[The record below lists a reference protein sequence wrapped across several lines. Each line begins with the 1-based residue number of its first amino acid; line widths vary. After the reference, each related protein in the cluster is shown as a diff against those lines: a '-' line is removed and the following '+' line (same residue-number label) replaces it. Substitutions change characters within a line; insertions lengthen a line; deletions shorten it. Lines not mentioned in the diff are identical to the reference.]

1 MASLPA
7 LHERQTQILYK
18 ESGLMAMAYAK
29 TSLAMGK
36 RTKVGAALSVGGN
49 VFCGTNVTP
58 CGEPLSNYGEASYK
72 DVLQHA
78 EREAIRHAGAYV
90 AWRAAQRLGDTS
102 PRLAVNEV
110 PCPSCAREI
119 IAAGIKEVYVCAF
132 WQAHASHLG
141 PDPRPSIQR
150 ALGMFR
156 PNGIQLFLDPTGWD
170 GLARRDDHD
179 FVPNRRWFKEFGHD
193 IGF

>member
-1 MASLPA
+1 MTP
-7 LHERQTQILYK
+7 LHMKQTELLYR
-18 ESGLMAMAYAK
+18 ESGILMDRAYYSTCK
-29 TSLAMGK
+29 AMGK
-36 RTKVGAALSVGGN
+36 RTKVGAAIMAGGSI
-49 VFCGTNVTP
+49 FHGTNVTP
-58 CGEPLSNYGEASYK
+58 CGEPLETYGEASYK

-90 AWRAAQRLGDTS
+90 AWRCVQGLGDTS
-102 PRLAVNEV
+102 ARLAVNEV

-119 IAAGIKEVYVCAF
+119 IAAGIKEVYICAF

-141 PDPRPSIQR
+141 PDPRSAILR
-150 ALGMFR
+150 LSGMLR

-170 GLARRDDHD
+170 GPARRDDHD
-179 FVPNRRWFKEFGHD
+179 FVPNRKWFKEFGYD